1 MKPDTNPDPNQNIAY
16 KKCSRCKQP
25 KLLNEFGFKKKE
37 TLTYR
42 PECRECRNISLKKE
56 YAKRKEKEYQALV
69 KAQDAGQADSS
80 PAHEPLC
87 HLCRQKID
95 QPSL

>member
-1 MKPDTNPDPNQNIAY
+1 MKPYTNPDPNQNIAY

-42 PECRECRNISLKKE
+42 PECRECRNTILKNE
-56 YAKRKEKEYQALV
+56 YNRRKEKEYQKLIAPDV
-69 KAQDAGQADSS
+69 APTNSVPD
-80 PAHEPLC
+80 PEPLC